1 MSKLINHTIYIA
13 NRYWTVLKA
22 DELLEIVY
30 VQELNR
36 KFCTVIS
43 YEEIKAAYPDIN

>member
-22 DELLEIVY
+22 DELLEMVY

-36 KFCTVIS
+36 NFCTVIS
-43 YEEIKAAYPDIN
+43 YDEVRTNYPDIN